1 MGLAIAGSFSEYEAR
16 SLHAPSVMRK
26 APLALAPLALAPL
39 ALAPL
44 ALVSSGAGFLWR
56 WFPLALVSSGA
67 GQSCERLTYFRSPT
81 LGVKQAIV
89 ASIVTELG

>member
-1 MGLAIAGSFSEYEAR
+1 
-16 SLHAPSVMRK
+16 MRK
-26 APLALAPLALAPL
+26 APLALAPLALAPLALAPL